1 MNITDIDLKA
11 LEVLEALVA
20 ERNVTRAAKK
30 VGLSQPAVSN
40 TLARL
45 RASLGDPLLVRTTQ
59 GMIPT
64 SRAES
69 LVGPIRSVME
79 TLRGVLAP
87 APAFDPATA
96 KARFTVAA
104 TDYAAWMCLP
114 RLCAKLSEEA
124 PGIRVEVVNLAEKV
138 PQKGLERGEIDLAL
152 GFFPDAPESLY
163 QRELF
168 QEDFVAVVP
177 KDSPVGKTKLNLKRF
192 TGLRHLIVSPWG
204 GTTGTLDAAL
214 AAEGVT
220 RTVYV
225 SINHFLVAPAIV
237 AASDYVVTLPRRL
250 AHSFAEFYPL
260 KVMELPVRLP
270 SLSFRQ
276 LWHERTHHEAA
287 HEWLRKSLAVTK

>member
-1 MNITDIDLKA
+1 LKA

-20 ERNVTRAAKK
+20 ERNVTRAAKR

-69 LVGPIRSVME
+69 LVGPIRSVMD

-87 APAFDPATA
+87 APAFLPSTS
-96 KARFTVAA
+96 KARFTLAA

-114 RLCAKLSEEA
+114 RLCARLADEA
-124 PGIRVEVVNLAEKV
+124 PQVRVEVVNLAEKV
-138 PQKGLERGEIDLAL
+138 PLKGLERGEIDLAL

-177 KDSPVGKTKLNLKRF
+177 KSSPHGKAKLNLKRF
-192 TGLRHLIVSPWG
+192 TQLRHLIVSPWG

-214 AAEGVT
+214 SAEGVT
-220 RTVYV
+220 RTVYI
-225 SINHFLVAPAIV
+225 SLNHFLVAPAIV

-260 KVMELPVRLP
+260 KVMELPLKLP

-276 LWHERTHHEAA
+276 LWHERTHHEPS
-287 HEWLRKSLAVTK
+287 HEWLRSSLAITK